1 MREESADMNHSFSI
15 RKFLALTRGSVL
27 DSLVFRASVLVTIF
41 GNLIYLLII
50 YYLWKSIYASSPA
63 DVING
68 MTFSDTMV
76 YLVLASALFSF
87 MNCYIVWGMG
97 RDFQTGQIVLDMLKP
112 MDYQLFW
119 FFSTS
124 GAYVISFF
132 FTFLPTFLVVYLVT
146 KGGFALGMNLLFFV
160 GSVILSVAIN
170 FSVDFF
176 VGVICF
182 YTQSVW
188 GVNIM
193 KEVIVA
199 FLSGA
204 TIPLAF
210 FPEKIHTFV
219 NWLPFQAIY
228 NTPLQILIDDSLTGM
243 DIQQMLLKQMLWA
256 IFMILL
262 SRAFWLVSQK
272 VITVNGG

>member
-1 MREESADMNHSFSI
+1 M
-15 RKFLALTRGSVL
+15 
-27 DSLVFRASVLVTIF
+27 
-41 GNLIYLLII
+41 
-50 YYLWKSIYASSPA
+50 
-63 DVING
+63 
-68 MTFSDTMV
+68 
-76 YLVLASALFSF
+76 
-87 MNCYIVWGMG
+87 
-97 RDFQTGQIVLDMLKP
+97 
-112 MDYQLFW
+112 
-119 FFSTS
+119 
-124 GAYVISFF
+124 
-132 FTFLPTFLVVYLVT
+132 
-146 KGGFALGMNLLFFV
+146 
-160 GSVILSVAIN
+160 
-170 FSVDFF
+170 
-176 VGVICF
+176 GVICF

-243 DIQQMLLKQMLWA
+243 DIQQMLLKQLLWA